1 MNKIIYQND
10 QYICALENGDILTC
24 KRWFERK
31 TNEWHVKLP
40 QDNPTG
46 RTYIREKIVQEAIL
60 KEGAYYFE
68 NKTTHRVGLNS
79 GSWRTKLTEA
89 ELNELKQAEE
99 TIERLKQAAQS
110 RVVDKGSVDYLLAQ
124 KANDEK
130 FLAELEAKLAQLR
143 AAK

>member
-10 QYICALENGDILTC
+10 QYICALEDGNILTC

-46 RTYIREKIVQEAIL
+46 RTYIREKIVTEAI
-60 KEGAYYFE
+60 KKDGAYYFE
-68 NKTTHRVGLNS
+68 DKTTHRTGLNS
-79 GSWRTKLTEA
+79 GGWKTKLTEA
-89 ELNELKQAEE
+89 ELTELKQAEE
-99 TIERLKQAAQS
+99 TIERLKTVAQS
-110 RVVDKGSVDYLLAQ
+110 RVVDKNSVDYLLSQ

-130 FLAELEAKLAQLR
+130 FLAELEKKLAELR
-143 AAK
+143 ANK

>member
-10 QYICALENGDILTC
+10 QYICALEDGNILTC

-46 RTYIREKIVQEAIL
+46 RTYIREKIVIDSIN

-68 NKTTHRVGLNS
+68 NKTTHRTGLNS
-79 GSWRTKLTEA
+79 GGWRTKLTEA
-89 ELNELKQAEE
+89 ELTELKQAEE
-99 TIERLKQAAQS
+99 TIERLKQTAQS